1 MFRVVLFAFAR
12 AGVANFCAQRADP
25 RRELAAAGHQ
35 THCESANVGAI
46 AIELDAASHHL
57 HVLFVQALRRAAFA
71 CDDATDAG
79 MHTTLVFLV

>member
-12 AGVANFCAQRADP
+12 AGVADFRAQRADP
-25 RRELAAAGHQ
+25 HRELAAAGHQ
-35 THCESANVGAI
+35 THRKSAHVGAI

-57 HVLFVQALRRAAFA
+57 HVLLAQAFRGTALAGDHAP
-71 CDDATDAG
+71 DAG